1 MLRIAIVEDEEKYAK
16 TLQDYITRYE
26 KEVGQK
32 IFTTVYSDGD
42 EILEE
47 YHAQFDL
54 ILMDVQMRFT
64 DGMTAARRIRQQDSR
79 VVIIFITSMPQ
90 FAIQGYEV
98 EALDYVLKPINYF
111 AFSQR
116 LNRAVERILK
126 RSRQY
131 VTIPVKGGSKR
142 LEVSEIYYIESQK
155 HDLIYHT
162 GEGDYLSS
170 GTMKEAEE
178 HFSKLHFFRGNK
190 GYLINLEHVEGIRD
204 GCAVVNGEFLIL
216 SRARKGAFLDALAN
230 YMGEMVK

>member
-1 MLRIAIVEDEEKYAK
+1 MLRIAIVEDEEECAK
-16 TLQDYITRYE
+16 TLQEYIARYE

-32 IFTTVYSDGD
+32 IHTTVYSDGD

-54 ILMDVQMRFT
+54 ILMDVQMQFT

-79 VVIIFITSMPQ
+79 VVIIFITNMPQ
-90 FAIQGYEV
+90 FAILGYEV
-98 EALDYVLKPINYF
+98 EALDYVLKPIHYF

-126 RSRQY
+126 GSRQY
-131 VTIPVKGGSKR
+131 VTIPVKGGTKR
-142 LEVSEIYYIESQK
+142 LDVSEISYIESQK

-162 GEGDYLSS
+162 AEGEYLSS

-178 HFSKLHFFRGNK
+178 RFSKLHFFRGNK

-204 GCAVVNGEFLIL
+204 GCAVVNGELLLL
-216 SRARKGAFLDALAN
+216 SRGRKSAFLDALAN